1 MNIEALIIAYGYPV
15 VAVGTFL
22 EGETILVMAG
32 FAAHLGYL
40 QLPWVIT
47 AAFVGSLLG
56 DQFAFF
62 LGRHYGMDYLKK
74 KPSWESR
81 LERVNRMTED
91 YRTAVILGFRFLYGL
106 RNVIPFALGMSP
118 ISVPRFVLYNSLGA
132 LIWAV
137 VVGTAGYL
145 FGHAVEAVLG
155 DLRNLEVVVVAVIA
169 AVGGI
174 IWSVH
179 YARSRQVRN

>member
-1 MNIEALIIAYGYPV
+1 MTIEALIIAYGYPL

-22 EGETILVMAG
+22 EGETILVIAG

-40 QLPWVIT
+40 QLPGVIT

-56 DQFAFF
+56 DQLAFF

-74 KPSWESR
+74 KPSWEPR

-91 YRTAVILGFRFLYGL
+91 YRTLVILGFRFLYGL
-106 RNVIPFALGMSP
+106 RNVIPFAIGMSP

-132 LIWAV
+132 LVWAA

-145 FGHAVEAVLG
+145 FGYAVESVLG
-155 DLRNLEVVVVAVIA
+155 DLRNLEVVIVAIIA

-179 YARSRQVRN
+179 HVRSRQARS

>member
-1 MNIEALIIAYGYPV
+1 MNVEALIIAYGYPL

-40 QLPWVIT
+40 QLPGVIA

-62 LGRHYGMDYLKK
+62 LGRHSGMDYLKK
-74 KPSWESR
+74 KPSWEPR

-91 YRTAVILGFRFLYGL
+91 YRTLVILGFRFLYGL
-106 RNVIPFALGMSP
+106 RNVIPFAIGMSP

-132 LIWAV
+132 LVWAA

-145 FGHAVEAVLG
+145 FGYAVESVLG
-155 DLRNLEVVVVAVIA
+155 DLRNLEVVIVAIIA

-179 YARSRQVRN
+179 HVRSRQARS